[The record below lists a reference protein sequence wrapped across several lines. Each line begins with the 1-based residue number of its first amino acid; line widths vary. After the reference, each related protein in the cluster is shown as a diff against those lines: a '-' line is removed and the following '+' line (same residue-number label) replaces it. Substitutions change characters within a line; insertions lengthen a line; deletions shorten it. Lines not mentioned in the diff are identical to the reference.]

1 MKVVVTFR
9 AEPDFKAA
17 IEAVAALTGTTA
29 SEFIRQA
36 AQTAI
41 DEFAKHTSP
50 ENLEKLVEEI
60 RAAHDKEFREKYHS
74 LVLLFEPQS
83 GH

>member
-50 ENLEKLVEEI
+50 ENLEMLIEKI
-60 RAAHDKEFREKYHS
+60 RAANDKEFRERYRT
-74 LVLLFEPQS
+74 LLQLLEYQS
-83 GH
+83 DH